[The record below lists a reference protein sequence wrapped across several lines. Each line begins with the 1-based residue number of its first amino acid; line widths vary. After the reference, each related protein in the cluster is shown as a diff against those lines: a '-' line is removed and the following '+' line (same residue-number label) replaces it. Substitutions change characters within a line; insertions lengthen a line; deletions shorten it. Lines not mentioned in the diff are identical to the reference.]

1 MQGVLIYSSAEARRN
16 AFVVEKYLKELPL
29 RLVLQEELTLQEKA
43 DFVVNRTDDWRIAAA
58 FEQRG
63 VRVFNSSTVS
73 RIANDKALA
82 YSFMQSH
89 GVEVLPVN
97 YTGFPAVLKKSFSKG
112 GKDVHLIH
120 TPQELPKDLSGW
132 VLQQPCDTPGK
143 DLRVYVLGGEIVV
156 SCLRTGSGFLSN
168 YCLGGR
174 AEVYSLSADERAAVQ
189 KVIGLFDFDFVG
201 IDFLFH
207 QGKLVFNEIEDTVG
221 ARMVYDLTDLDIVS
235 MYCRYILKQVSGA

>member
-1 MQGVLIYSSAEARRN
+1 MQGVLIYSAAEAKRN

-29 RLVLQEELTLQEKA
+29 RLVLSEELTLQEKA

-112 GKDVHLIH
+112 GKDVRLVRSVE
-120 TPQELPKDLSGW
+120 ELPRDLSGW
-132 VLQQPCDTPGK
+132 VVQQPCDTPGR
-143 DLRVYVLGGEIVV
+143 DLRVYVLGGQIVLA
-156 SCLRTGSGFLSN
+156 CLRRGTGFLSN
-168 YCLGGR
+168 YCLGGS
-174 AEVYSLSADERAAVQ
+174 AEVYPLNDSERAAVQ
-189 KVIGLFDFDFVG
+189 KIIGLFDFDFVG

-207 QGKLVFNEIEDTVG
+207 QGRLVFNEIEDAVG

-235 MYCRYILKQVSGA
+235 MYCRYIRRQMHIG